1 MIKQK
6 IRRSTSREKE
16 EEDCTVT
23 NVKTQM
29 KQGLSQKCVRSSIRW
44 VSRCFCDDIRGSY
57 VPQATLSMLWR
68 VMATRWVVR
77 AEPQQGSPSFPLHS
91 SAHEQNAHA
100 ISHHFLAPIFDP
112 PICPFFFPSCLFF
125 SLLFSCSHRK
135 RVALQVA
142 REKGK
147 GITTPMRNGRC
158 FHALVVWYWEKKEKT
173 IEHVKDNQPSLLKY
187 RPEEGFWELPSE
199 KRKSLY
205 AQSFGNKPEHRAS
218 SRQHL

>member
-1 MIKQK
+1 
-6 IRRSTSREKE
+6 
-16 EEDCTVT
+16 
-23 NVKTQM
+23 
-29 KQGLSQKCVRSSIRW
+29 
-44 VSRCFCDDIRGSY
+44 
-57 VPQATLSMLWR
+57 
-68 VMATRWVVR
+68 MATRWVVR

-112 PICPFFFPSCLFF
+112 PICPFFFPSCPFF

-205 AQSFGNKPEHRAS
+205 AQSFGNKPEHRAM
-218 SRQHL
+218 HLQKRERERCVGRRVIMLMTHPVRLARPRSGDNTSEDGGCCYKCQWRVVV